1 MREES
6 WEDHD
11 TIQLTAQ
18 RKYLA
23 EVQALETLLTREL
36 SAFLTEPGSKKT
48 NIINRITGKTYALPS
63 TELLR
68 LYEHLE
74 QCRKQGALMYFL
86 ERQGTYSGLMLDYD
100 LKLNTNAVPPLEPPR
115 YHGFAIEYLYI

>member
-36 SAFLTEPGSKKT
+36 SAFLTEPGSKKQ
-48 NIINRITGKTYALPS
+48 I
-63 TELLR
+63 LL
-68 LYEHLE
+68 
-74 QCRKQGALMYFL
+74 
-86 ERQGTYSGLMLDYD
+86 
-100 LKLNTNAVPPLEPPR
+100 
-115 YHGFAIEYLYI
+115 IESQEKPTHFPAQSY